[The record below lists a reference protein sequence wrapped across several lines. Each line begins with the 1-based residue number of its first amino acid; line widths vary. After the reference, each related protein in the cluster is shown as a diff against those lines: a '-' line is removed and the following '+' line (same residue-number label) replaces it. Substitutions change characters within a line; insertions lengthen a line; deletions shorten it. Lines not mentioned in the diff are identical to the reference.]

1 MPVGSPRKRLD
12 DERRLMLTKRTLLL
26 TGVGGVLAFALA
38 GCAGGS
44 MPGMDMGDS
53 DTPAASEQST
63 AADFNGAD
71 LTFVQMMIP
80 HHEQAVQMSDMLLA
94 KDGIDPQVAELATQI
109 KDAQQPEIDQLRDW
123 LDQWGEDDADMGGMT
138 HGGMMT
144 EDDLAALEQATGADA
159 SKLFLEQMIAHHQ
172 GAIDMAKAEVE
183 DGQFADAKTMAE
195 TIVATQSDEIT
206 RMQELLAGL

>member
-1 MPVGSPRKRLD
+1 
-12 DERRLMLTKRTLLL
+12 MLTKRTLLL